1 MIKLLY
7 IILLLG
13 IIWYAVSYR
22 EPFIGG
28 YINTGLNKNSRYFRE
43 KRRQLGEKISG
54 VIKRVQRMV
63 K

>member
-13 IIWYAVSYR
+13 IIWFAVSYQ

-43 KRRQLGEKISG
+43 KRRQIEEKIGG

>member
-1 MIKLLY
+1 MINLLY

-13 IIWYAVSYR
+13 IIWYAVSYK

-28 YINTGLNKNSRYFRE
+28 YVNTGLNKNTRYFRE
-43 KRRQLGEKISG
+43 KRKQLGEKIG
-54 VIKRVQRMV
+54 GMIKRVQRLV

>member
-7 IILLLG
+7 IILLLV

-28 YINTGLNKNSRYFRE
+28 YVNTHLNKNSRYFRG
-43 KRRQLGEKISG
+43 KRRQLGEKIG
-54 VIKRVQRMV
+54 GMIKRVYRIV